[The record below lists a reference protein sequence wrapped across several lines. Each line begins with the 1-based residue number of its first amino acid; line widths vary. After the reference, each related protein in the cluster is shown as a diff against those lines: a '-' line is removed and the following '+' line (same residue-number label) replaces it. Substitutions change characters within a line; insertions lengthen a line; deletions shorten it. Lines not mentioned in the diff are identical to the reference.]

1 MRLIVVVGVHAVAI
15 ALLLKTSPT
24 ARGSDQ
30 EVVRMEVRTLTATA
44 SATPLQVDEPS
55 ALSLDTPLIDA
66 AEPKEHMRLESPSI
80 EKTMLTTTSE
90 SAWSLTGSPELE
102 IRDPSDEY
110 VEIDLIRPQETPK
123 AKVKQK
129 SVSPPA
135 AKHAPVAAATSQT
148 TQVKKNTDVLSL
160 GGATQDVQPF
170 VGVRFDADYL
180 HNPPPAYPTTSRRLK
195 EQGVVLIFV
204 HVNERGDPVSVQLKQ
219 SSGHERLDQ
228 AAIDAVHKWRFVPA
242 KRGQT
247 PIAASVVVPI
257 HFKR

>member
-1 MRLIVVVGVHAVAI
+1 
-15 ALLLKTSPT
+15 
-24 ARGSDQ
+24 
-30 EVVRMEVRTLTATA
+30 MEVRTLTATA

-123 AKVKQK
+123 AKVKKK

-204 HVNERGDPVSVQLKQ
+204 QVNERGDPVSVQLKQ